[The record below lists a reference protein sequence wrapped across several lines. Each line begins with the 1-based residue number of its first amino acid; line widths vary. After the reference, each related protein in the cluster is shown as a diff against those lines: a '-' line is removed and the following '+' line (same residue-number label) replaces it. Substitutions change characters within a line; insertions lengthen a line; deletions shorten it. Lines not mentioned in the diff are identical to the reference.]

1 MKRSDLYRA
10 VARDIAAKAK
20 NDRLIDDDEENS
32 VNDNIVNYDSIGN
45 LGTVDIFDDINK
57 LGIYKEV
64 AKVINLFDGTDNA
77 DIAFGSN
84 IYFGNVEE

>member
-45 LGTVDIFDDINK
+45 LGTVDIFDDIIFVCITVFYVV
-57 LGIYKEV
+57 L
-64 AKVINLFDGTDNA
+64 LHSFR
-77 DIAFGSN
+77 
-84 IYFGNVEE
+84 

>member
-32 VNDNIVNYDSIGN
+32 VMIISLIMI
-45 LGTVDIFDDINK
+45 L
-57 LGIYKEV
+57 
-64 AKVINLFDGTDNA
+64 
-77 DIAFGSN
+77 
-84 IYFGNVEE
+84 

>member
-45 LGTVDIFDDINK
+45 LGTVDIFDVINK
-57 LGIYKEV
+57 
-64 AKVINLFDGTDNA
+64 
-77 DIAFGSN
+77 
-84 IYFGNVEE
+84 

>member
-10 VARDIAAKAK
+10 VARDIEAKAK

-64 AKVINLFDGTDNA
+64 AKVINLFDGTDNS
-77 DIAFGSN
+77 DIEF
-84 IYFGNVEE
+84 